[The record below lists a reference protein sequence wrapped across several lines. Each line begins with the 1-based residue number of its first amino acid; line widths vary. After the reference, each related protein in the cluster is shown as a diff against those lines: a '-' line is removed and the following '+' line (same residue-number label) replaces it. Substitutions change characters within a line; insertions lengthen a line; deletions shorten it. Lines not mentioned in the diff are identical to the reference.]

1 MKCDGD
7 AMFYRKLARL
17 GFLSGIK
24 SIKEDAGI
32 LVLKPDFD
40 LFA

>member
-17 GFLSGIK
+17 GILSGVIN
-24 SIKEDAGI
+24 IKEDAGI